1 MSNAIDHYNAVQEGI
16 VRARLIRKDL
26 KKFLTEYYPEKVRVL
41 TRTYIQTIKEIV
53 RQGEIFID
61 KTEDFELG
69 LEVVQIIENYK
80 AFLSTLNKD
89 NE

>member
-1 MSNAIDHYNAVQEGI
+1 MPNADDHYKAIQEGI
-16 VRARLIRKDL
+16 LRARLIRKDL
-26 KKFLTEYYPEKVRVL
+26 KEHLTEYYPEKVRGF
-41 TRTYIQTIKEIV
+41 TKAYIQTVKEIV
-53 RQGEIFID
+53 RQGEIFLD
-61 KTEDFELG
+61 KSHDFELG